1 MSSVENDVLDLS
13 DVNGDSEFSGFESG
27 DIVDTPYVASMVEVS
42 TVTTKEK
49 RGKSPVKGKK
59 KVKSVVKKAS
69 KPVSRN
75 QTPTNKSKKL
85 PLSSIDIN
93 QLSKE
98 DIVKLRQKLGIP
110 DVDPHYYDTFDEY
123 SYQEVDRPN
132 LHVQINSEDVSDTE
146 TPGPSRSKNI
156 EEELFGSVTSEDENW
171 QPPKLKALE
180 TDKPIAKSL
189 AKLINVACTSQC
201 DIEEIAKK
209 YKIPENVDM
218 AGPPLVNPEIWKILD
233 KRVHTQ
239 DRGLAEIQNIVATAM
254 EPVIKIAENLK
265 SAALNQGTKTLLSD
279 TLTLLGQVQYNIS
292 VKRRYSIR
300 PHLKKKYFGLC
311 NISMPITKNL
321 FGDDVSKEIKSC
333 DSMAYIAKDSQY
345 GSYKPW
351 RGRGTNR
358 PFRRGYSGNYR
369 FQPYPVQRGN
379 FSRPFRARAGRVGA
393 ISAYPNDK

>member
-1 MSSVENDVLDLS
+1 M
-13 DVNGDSEFSGFESG
+13 
-27 DIVDTPYVASMVEVS
+27 
-42 TVTTKEK
+42 
-49 RGKSPVKGKK
+49 
-59 KVKSVVKKAS
+59 
-69 KPVSRN
+69 
-75 QTPTNKSKKL
+75 
-85 PLSSIDIN
+85 
-93 QLSKE
+93 
-98 DIVKLRQKLGIP
+98 
-110 DVDPHYYDTFDEY
+110 
-123 SYQEVDRPN
+123 DRPN
-132 LHVQINSEDVSDTE
+132 LHVQINSEEVSDTE

-189 AKLINVACTSQC
+189 AKLINVACTSQWN
-201 DIEEIAKK
+201 IEDIAKK

-254 EPVIKIAENLK
+254 VPVIKLAENLK

-393 ISAYPNDK
+393 TSAYPNDK